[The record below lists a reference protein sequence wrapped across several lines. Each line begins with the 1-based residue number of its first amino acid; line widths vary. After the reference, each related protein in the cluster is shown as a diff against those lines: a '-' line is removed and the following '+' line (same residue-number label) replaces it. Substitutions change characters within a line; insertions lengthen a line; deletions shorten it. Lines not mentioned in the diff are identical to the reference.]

1 MFEKNIPQTYEFE
14 GKEHTYFVDAFR
26 FALSNKQ
33 TEIVKFL
40 IDSGAVDMN
49 PGSDAPFVA
58 IRSNNL
64 EVFSHMVEKGVQ
76 IDKSED
82 GINRLF
88 LNLMDAWDDAYFPLI
103 EKLNLPI
110 KECGGPSLCSAAFR
124 NHMKLTEYLL
134 SCGVSVNY
142 REKEF
147 HSTPVLNAAEQNHL
161 EMVKFLVEHGADLS
175 LKDDEGIRPYLAAK
189 KNKNKEMAEYIKA
202 HEPAELSNTD
212 IQDKIFEDYHVPNAM
227 ADYLRN
233 GNLKLEFPK
242 EERLRWIKLYSYM
255 DVPEMTYRG
264 KKLLSLVEES
274 EDYGLVLVWEPQS
287 RKIWFIDMEHEVF
300 HAVSAWPKFIE
311 NPGYYANR
319 VIMHEFD

>member
-49 PGSDAPFVA
+49 PGSDAPFMA
-58 IRSNNL
+58 IRSNNM
-64 EVFSHMVEKGVQ
+64 EVFSYMVEKGVQ
-76 IDKSED
+76 IEKSED
-82 GINRLF
+82 GIKRLF
-88 LNLMDAWDDAYFPLI
+88 LNLMDAWDDAYFPFI

-110 KECGGPSLCSAAFR
+110 KECGGPSLCSAAFHG
-124 NHMKLTEYLL
+124 HMKLAEYLL

-147 HSTPVLNAAEQNHL
+147 HSTPILNAAEQNHL

-189 KNKNKEMAEYIKA
+189 KNKNKEMA
-202 HEPAELSNTD
+202 
-212 IQDKIFEDYHVPNAM
+212 
-227 ADYLRN
+227 DYLRN

-242 EERLRWIKLYSYM
+242 EERLHWIKLFSYM

-264 KKLLSLVEES
+264 KKLFSLVEES

-300 HAVSAWPKFIE
+300 HAVSTWSKFIE

-319 VIMHEFD
+319 VIMHEFDLYFSIYQNWNGLGVKK